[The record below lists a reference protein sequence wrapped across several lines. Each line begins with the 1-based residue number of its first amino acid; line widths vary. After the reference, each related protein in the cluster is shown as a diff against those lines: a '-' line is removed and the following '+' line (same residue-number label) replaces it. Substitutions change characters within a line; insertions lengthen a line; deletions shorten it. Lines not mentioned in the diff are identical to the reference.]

1 MPRRLIVRYAS
12 ASDLRAHLDEAQSRG
27 AILLPLAD
35 VPGDL
40 APLERLE
47 LVVSAAEVG
56 AELGAELLQVLAG
69 VGLVVRILDHGTL
82 DPASLPL
89 LGSGSATPPQV
100 TLHAGRQERSER
112 EQEPRESA
120 EDEQEPREPAE
131 DEDEREPGAKPT
143 AGPAGSSAI
152 SWSLEKLTAEW
163 DNLGTAERVRVARYG
178 NRGARGVVLRSN
190 DRTLMAHLLT
200 NPHISTEEVA
210 SLAGNAAIDPAALRR
225 IASST
230 DWLRSAEVT
239 RNLVCNPKLP
249 MPEVERLLRT
259 LPRDELVR
267 LSKSGR
273 ARAVVKQA
281 VAKRLKS
288 SDR

>member
-1 MPRRLIVRYAS
+1 MPRRLLVRYS
-12 ASDLRAHLDEAQSRG
+12 TASDLRAHLDEARSRG
-27 AILLPLAD
+27 AILLPLAQA
-35 VPGDL
+35 PGDL
-40 APLERLE
+40 VPLERLD
-47 LVVSAAEVG
+47 LLVSAAEASG
-56 AELGAELLQVLAG
+56 KLGAELLQVLAG
-69 VGLVVRILDHGTL
+69 VGLVVRILDHGAL
-82 DPASLPL
+82 DPTTLPL
-89 LGSGSATPPQV
+89 LGTGTANPPRVAVDTGKQD
-100 TLHAGRQERSER
+100 AP
-112 EQEPRESA
+112 EQAPPSQQLWPT
-120 EDEQEPREPAE
+120 EDDQASST
-131 DEDEREPGAKPT
+131 KP
-143 AGPAGSSAI
+143 AGPAGSSAL
-152 SWSLEKLTAEW
+152 SWPLEKLTAEW
-163 DNLGTAERVRVARYG
+163 DNLGTAERVRIARYG
-178 NRGARGVVLRSN
+178 NRGARGLVLRSS

-225 IASST
+225 IATNS

-259 LPRDELVR
+259 LPRDELQR

-273 ARAVVKQA
+273 ARAAVKQA

>member
-1 MPRRLIVRYAS
+1 MPRRLIVRYPS
-12 ASDLRAHLDEAQSRG
+12 ASDLRAHLEEAQSRG
-27 AILLPLAD
+27 AILLPLAEA
-35 VPGDL
+35 PGDL
-40 APLERLE
+40 VPLERLE

-69 VGLVVRILDHGTL
+69 VGLVVRILDHGAL
-82 DPASLPL
+82 EPATLPL
-89 LGSGSATPPQV
+89 IGSGSATPPQV
-100 TLHAGRQERSER
+100 TLHTSGQERPDR
-112 EQEPRESA
+112 EQECRESD
-120 EDEQEPREPAE
+120 EDEQ
-131 DEDEREPGAKPT
+131 EPGAKPT
-143 AGPAGSSAI
+143 AAGPAGSSAI

>member
-1 MPRRLIVRYAS
+1 MPRRLIVRYPS

-40 APLERLE
+40 VPLERLE

-69 VGLVVRILDHGTL
+69 VGLVVRILDQGAL
-82 DPASLPL
+82 DPGSLPL

-100 TLHAGRQERSER
+100 TLDAQRQEKPGRD
-112 EQEPRESA
+112 QVPGREST
-120 EDEQEPREPAE
+120 E
-131 DEDEREPGAKPT
+131 DEDEQDRDAKPT
-143 AGPAGSSAI
+143 AAGPAGSSAI
-152 SWSLEKLTAEW
+152 SWSLERLTAEW

>member
-1 MPRRLIVRYAS
+1 MPRRLIVRYPS
-12 ASDLRAHLDEAQSRG
+12 ASDLRAHLEEAQSRG

-35 VPGDL
+35 VPEDL
-40 APLERLE
+40 VPLERLE

-56 AELGAELLQVLAG
+56 AELEAELLQVLAG
-69 VGLVVRILDHGTL
+69 VGLVVRILDHGAL
-82 DPASLPL
+82 DPGSLPL

-100 TLHAGRQERSER
+100 SFHAARQGSP

-120 EDEQEPREPAE
+120 QD
-131 DEDEREPGAKPT
+131 DHEPGGKPT
-143 AGPAGSSAI
+143 AAGPAGSSAI

-210 SLAGNAAIDPAALRR
+210 SLAGNASIDPAALRR

-259 LPRDELVR
+259 LPRDELLR

-288 SDR
+288 GER

>member
-1 MPRRLIVRYAS
+1 MPRRLLVRYTT
-12 ASDLRAHLDEAQSRG
+12 ASDLRAHLDEARSRG

-40 APLERLE
+40 VPLEHLD
-47 LVVSAAEVG
+47 LLVSAAESSG
-56 AELGAELLQVLAG
+56 KLEAELLQVLVG
-69 VGLVVRILDHGTL
+69 VGLVVRILDHGALDATTL
-82 DPASLPL
+82 PPL
-89 LGSGSATPPQV
+89 GTGAANPPRV
-100 TLHAGRQERSER
+100 AIDTGRQDGPEHEPPSRRHWPAAE
-112 EQEPRESA
+112 EQASSA
-120 EDEQEPREPAE
+120 KA
-131 DEDEREPGAKPT
+131 

-281 VAKRLKS
+281 VTKRLKS